1 MKTLKQSLLVIL
13 FLSLILCGV
22 YPLAVTGIGYL
33 FFKEKTTGS
42 LIKKDGKIIGSVL
55 IGQNFTDPKYFYP
68 RPSNAGAAYDGANSS
83 GSNLGPTSKKLEEK
97 IKNDLVKL
105 EQKNLKTPT
114 ELVTASASGL
124 DPHISPK
131 AALFQAKRVAE
142 ARNIPIDTVNKLINE
157 KTQIPFLNLFG
168 KPTVNVLELNL
179 ALDALK

>member
-1 MKTLKQSLLVIL
+1 MKTLKQSLLITL

-22 YPLAVTGIGYL
+22 YPLAVTGFGYL

-42 LIKKDGKIIGSVL
+42 FIKKDGKIIGSLL

-68 RPSNAGAAYDGANSS
+68 RPSSSGSGYDGANSS

-97 IKNDLVKL
+97 IKNDLVKF

-142 ARNIPIDTVNKLINE
+142 ARNIPIDTVKKIINE
-157 KTQIPFLNLFG
+157 KTQKPFLNLFG